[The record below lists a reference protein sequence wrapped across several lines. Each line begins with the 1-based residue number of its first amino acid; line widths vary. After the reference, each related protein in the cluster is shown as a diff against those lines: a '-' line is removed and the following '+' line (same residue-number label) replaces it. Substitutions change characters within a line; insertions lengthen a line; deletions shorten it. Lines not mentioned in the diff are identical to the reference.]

1 MSRLAEG
8 QMNKQAH
15 DIISVTVMPSIRMLP
30 VIQLI
35 TQEIGDQLGL
45 EKDKILKTTLAVEE
59 VFSYCLKMV
68 QKEKDPSRITITYRQ
83 ENISLRI
90 ITEHQGPQG
99 VLERHFLPGREE
111 SFPLTSFEA
120 IGLKIAHDILD
131 ELRYVRLYDGRN
143 RYTATIKLST
153 EGS

>member
-1 MSRLAEG
+1 
-8 QMNKQAH
+8 MNQHNH
-15 DIISVTVMPSIRMLP
+15 DIISITVMPDIRMLP

-45 EKDKILKTTLAVEE
+45 EKEKLLKTTLAVEE
-59 VFSYCLKMV
+59 VFGYCLKMV
-68 QKEKDPSRITITYRQ
+68 RKEKDPSRITMTYRRQ
-83 ENISLRI
+83 DASLHI

-131 ELRYVRLYDGRN
+131 DLRYVRLYDGRS
-143 RYTATIKLST
+143 RYTATIKLPPEFPS
-153 EGS
+153 